1 MYLDYF
7 DKFLDM
13 IPYLE
18 IKEDEWNYIKETF
31 EKQDVRE
38 SLAKVAMTY
47 PPPYMDITENDA

>member
-18 IKEDEWNYIKETF
+18 IKEDEWNYIKQTF
-31 EKQDVRE
+31 EKQVCTDCSTMKTRGN
-38 SLAKVAMTY
+38 AAY
-47 PPPYMDITENDA
+47 TERVCE